1 MGTALMRRLWKV
13 RILADKRDYY
23 EVLGVS
29 KGASGEEIK
38 KAFRKMSK
46 KYHPDLHPGDKEA
59 EEKFKEV
66 NEAYQV
72 LSDDEKRR
80 RYDQFGH
87 AGVDGNAGGFGGGGF
102 GGAGGFDF
110 GDIGDIFGDLF
121 GGGFGGGRARRNG
134 PRRGS
139 DRSQYITLTFE
150 EAAFGCKKKINI
162 TKNEACSDCGGT
174 GAKKGTQPETCPQC
188 NGTGQVQQRRQTMF
202 GFSNVI
208 TECPRCHGK
217 GKIIKEPCT
226 SCRGTGRVR
235 RNKTIEVNIP
245 AGIDDEQVMR
255 IGGAGNAGENGGPN
269 GDLQL
274 VIRVKPHDIFKR
286 DGYDVNVVF
295 PITFVQAALGATLK
309 VPTIHGIV
317 EYDIPEGTQTNT
329 RFRLKGKGIPIL
341 NGRGNGDEYVTVT
354 VEVPKNLSAKQK
366 ELLREFDEDKN
377 YTKKK
382 SFMDKMRDAFK

>member
-1 MGTALMRRLWKV
+1 M
-13 RILADKRDYY
+13 ADKRDYY

-29 KGASGEEIK
+29 KGASGDEIK

-72 LSDDEKRR
+72 LSDDEKRQ

-87 AGVDGNAGGFGGGGF
+87 AGVDGNAGFGGGSGF
-102 GGAGGFDF
+102 NGGFDF
-110 GDIGDIFGDLF
+110 GDLGDIFGDFF
-121 GGGFGGGRARRNG
+121 GGFGGGGRARRNG

-139 DRSQYITLTFE
+139 DLSQYINLTFE

-162 TKNEACSDCGGT
+162 TSNERCEECGGS
-174 GAKKGTQPETCPQC
+174 GAKKGTQPVTCPQC

-202 GFSNVI
+202 GFTNVVS
-208 TECPRCHGK
+208 ECPSCHGK
-217 GKIIKEPCT
+217 GKIIKEPCS
-226 SCRGTGRVR
+226 SCRGTGRIR
-235 RNKTIEVNIP
+235 KNKTIEVNIP
-245 AGIDDEQVMR
+245 AGIDTDQVMR
-255 IGGAGNAGENGGPN
+255 IQGAGNAGENGGPN

-274 VIRVKPHDIFKR
+274 VIKVKPHQLFKR
-286 DGYDVNVVF
+286 SGFDVNVVF

-329 RFRLKGKGIPIL
+329 RFRLKGKGIPVL
-341 NGRGNGDEYVTVT
+341 NGRGTGDEYVTVT
-354 VEVPKNLSAKQK
+354 VEVPKNLSQKQK

-382 SFMDKMRDAFK
+382 SFMDKMREAFK

>member
-1 MGTALMRRLWKV
+1 MRIV
-13 RILADKRDYY
+13 ADKRDYY

-29 KGASGEEIK
+29 KGASGDEIK

-72 LSDDEKRR
+72 LSDDEKRQ

-87 AGVDGNAGGFGGGGF
+87 AGVDGNAGFGGGGGF
-102 GGAGGFDF
+102 NGGFDF
-110 GDIGDIFGDLF
+110 GDLGDIFGDFF
-121 GGGFGGGRARRNG
+121 GGFGGGGRARRNG

-139 DRSQYITLTFE
+139 DLSQYINLTFE

-162 TKNEACSDCGGT
+162 TSNERCEECGGS
-174 GAKKGTQPETCPQC
+174 GAKKGTQPVTCPQC

-202 GFSNVI
+202 GFTNVVS
-208 TECPRCHGK
+208 ECPSCHGK
-217 GKIIKEPCT
+217 GKIIKEPCS
-226 SCRGTGRVR
+226 SCRGTGRIR
-235 RNKTIEVNIP
+235 KNKTIEVNIP
-245 AGIDDEQVMR
+245 AGIDTDQVMR
-255 IGGAGNAGENGGPN
+255 IQGAGNAGENGGPN

-274 VIRVKPHDIFKR
+274 VIKVKPHQLFKR
-286 DGYDVNVVF
+286 SGFDVNVVF

-329 RFRLKGKGIPIL
+329 RFRLKGKGIPVL
-341 NGRGNGDEYVTVT
+341 NGRGTGDEYVTVT
-354 VEVPKNLSAKQK
+354 VEVPKNLSQKQK

-382 SFMDKMRDAFK
+382 SFMDKMREAFK

>member
-1 MGTALMRRLWKV
+1 M
-13 RILADKRDYY
+13 ADKRDYY

-29 KGASGEEIK
+29 KGASGDEIK

-72 LSDDEKRR
+72 LSDDEKRQ

-87 AGVDGNAGGFGGGGF
+87 AGVDGNAGFGGGGF
-102 GGAGGFDF
+102 NGGFDF
-110 GDIGDIFGDLF
+110 GDLGDIFGDFF
-121 GGGFGGGRARRNG
+121 GGFGGGGRARRNG

-139 DRSQYITLTFE
+139 DLSQYINLTFE

-162 TKNEACSDCGGT
+162 TSNERCEECGGS
-174 GAKKGTQPETCPQC
+174 GAKKGTQPVTCPQC

-202 GFSNVI
+202 GFTNVVS
-208 TECPRCHGK
+208 ECPSCHGK
-217 GKIIKEPCT
+217 GKIIKEPCP
-226 SCRGTGRVR
+226 SCRGTGRIR
-235 RNKTIEVNIP
+235 KNKTIEVNIP
-245 AGIDDEQVMR
+245 AGIDTDQVMR
-255 IGGAGNAGENGGPN
+255 IQGAGNAGENGGPN

-274 VIRVKPHDIFKR
+274 VIKVKPHQLFKR
-286 DGYDVNVVF
+286 SGFDVNVVF

-329 RFRLKGKGIPIL
+329 RFRLKGKGIPVL
-341 NGRGNGDEYVTVT
+341 NGRGTGDEYVTVT
-354 VEVPKNLSAKQK
+354 VEVPKNLSQKQK

-382 SFMDKMRDAFK
+382 SFMDKMREAFK

>member
-1 MGTALMRRLWKV
+1 MPARRSWKV

-23 EVLGVS
+23 EVLGVG
-29 KGASGEEIK
+29 KGASADEIK

-59 EEKFKEV
+59 EERFKEV

-72 LSDDEKRR
+72 LSDDEKRS

-87 AGVDGNAGGFGGGGF
+87 AGVDGNAGFGAGGF
-102 GGAGGFDF
+102 GG
-110 GDIGDIFGDLF
+110 
-121 GGGFGGGRARRNG
+121 RTRRNG

-139 DRSQYITLTFE
+139 DLSQYISLTFE

-162 TKNEACSDCGGT
+162 TKNEECGDCGGT
-174 GAKKGTQPETCPQC
+174 GAKKGTSAETCPQC
-188 NGTGQVQQRRQTMF
+188 NGTGQIQQRRQTMF

-208 TECPRCHGK
+208 SECPRCHGK
-217 GKIIKEPCT
+217 GKIIKEACA

-235 RNKTIEVNIP
+235 KNKTIEVNIP

-255 IGGAGNAGENGGPN
+255 IPGAGNAGENGGQN

-274 VIRVKPHDIFKR
+274 VIRVKPHELFRR
-286 DGYDVNVVF
+286 DGYDVSVTF

-329 RFRLKGKGIPIL
+329 RFRLRGKGIPVL
-341 NGRGNGDEYVTVT
+341 NGRGSGDEYVTVT

-366 ELLREFDEDKN
+366 ELLKEFDEDSN